1 MSSTSLISVP
11 QLAVAEPP
19 TSAQRRLISFTVL
32 LCCLY
37 LAALVYYATVRRVDA
52 DEGFYTTAA
61 RLVWQ
66 GKTPYK
72 DFFYQQAPLL
82 PYVYSWVWAI
92 RPNSLVAMRILSA
105 VCCAT
110 TTALWGF
117 GLLRVK
123 AFPGKVTLATLL
135 TILLDPYWISWNVVV
150 KTFSFS
156 NLMIS
161 LVLVFLYSAL
171 HTGGRRWYFA
181 AGLALGI
188 CASARSF
195 YGPLIPVAFIWLL
208 LRNRSRTNNRY
219 QVAAMFAAG
228 AVIGLS

>member
-1 MSSTSLISVP
+1 MPASLVSAP
-11 QLAVAEPP
+11 QGVAPESAAFGHRRAP
-19 TSAQRRLISFTVL
+19 TLVLL
-32 LCCLY
+32 LCCLDF
-37 LAALVYYATVRRVDA
+37 AVLVYYATVRRVDA

-66 GKTPYK
+66 GKAPYK

-82 PYVYSWVWAI
+82 PYVYSWIWAI

-105 VCCAT
+105 VFCAAAT
-110 TTALWGF
+110 LLWGS

-123 AFPGKVTLATLL
+123 TLPVRVALATLL

-161 LVLVFLYSAL
+161 IVLVALYAAL
-171 HTGGRRWYFA
+171 HTG
-181 AGLALGI
+181 
-188 CASARSF
+188 
-195 YGPLIPVAFIWLL
+195 
-208 LRNRSRTNNRY
+208 
-219 QVAAMFAAG
+219 
-228 AVIGLS
+228 